1 VDAIRNIPLRS
12 SNGAIVPLHKVADVS
27 VKEGYSFIRREQLQR
42 YAVIQMDVRGRDVD
56 GFVQDA
62 EAAIESQVKLPP
74 GYWIEWGGAFENQ
87 QRALQRLSLIVPL
100 TIFFI
105 FVLLYTAFNSVKYAT
120 LIIANVPFATIGGL
134 VSLYIS
140 GQYLSV
146 PSAIGFIAVFG
157 VAMLNGIVLVSFINE
172 LREKGKSVGEAVR
185 QGAEMR
191 LRPVMMTASVA
202 ILGLLPMLLSSGVGA
217 ETQRP
222 LATVVVGGLIT
233 STLLTLL
240 LLPVIYEW
248 IETRKDR

>member
-1 VDAIRNIPLRS
+1 
-12 SNGAIVPLHKVADVS
+12 
-27 VKEGYSFIRREQLQR
+27 
-42 YAVIQMDVRGRDVD
+42 M
-56 GFVQDA
+56 
-62 EAAIESQVKLPP
+62 PP

-87 QRALQRLSLIVPL
+87 QRALTRLAIIVPL

-105 FVLLYTAFNSVKYAT
+105 FVLLYTAFNSIKYAA

-134 VSLYIS
+134 ISLFIT

-157 VAMLNGIVLVSFINE
+157 VAMLNGIVLVSFLNE
-172 LREKGKSVGEAVR
+172 LREKGLPIHEAVR
-185 QGAEMR
+185 KGAELR

-202 ILGLLPMLLSSGVGA
+202 ILGLVPMLLSSGVGA

-233 STLLTLL
+233 STLLTLI

-248 IETRKDR
+248 MESRQKS